1 MPIINFFNDLVLIS
15 LLAGGIFAMGII
27 FWRKQK
33 LGQNARKEIKNIKK
47 ELDASFSLS
56 GYLLESHNEEAVILA
71 AMRSGFDLLGA
82 EGCAFV
88 PFNEWKQPLSVL
100 KHGDLE
106 FLQEPTWQA
115 RLTEPATRHI
125 CRNCKD
131 RQAGADCILLQK
143 SVDVDSVY
151 CLALRCG
158 GREIGVINYFFLEY
172 PQVTESQQLF
182 LRELVRLTDLTLT
195 SLRAHSQEVDSL
207 RQSRQPALSKKEF
220 TNLNTENK
228 ELLVQLE
235 YQAVVNERTRLAR
248 EIHDGLAQTLAFLKM
263 EIARMQIQITKG
275 EVASIDQALQA
286 CHKTLSDAYL
296 DARQSID
303 NLRRAPDG
311 KFYDWLETA
320 ASDFTVMSGV
330 AIDLSDVKL
339 DTIFP
344 NNIMAQLI
352 RIVQEAL
359 TNIRK
364 HAQADM
370 VSISAFE
377 RVGKIILEIKDNGCG
392 FTPEE
397 VHSTSRYGLRSMRE
411 RAESI
416 HADFQIISALGVGTT
431 INIHIPTVEKINL

>member
-1 MPIINFFNDLVLIS
+1 MLIINFFNDLVLIS
-15 LLAGGIFAMGII
+15 LLVGGIFTMGII
-27 FWRKQK
+27 LWRKQK

-56 GYLLESHNEEAVILA
+56 GYLLESHNEEAVILV

-82 EGCAFV
+82 KGCAFV
-88 PFNEWKQPLSVL
+88 PFNEWIQSHSVL

-106 FLQEPTWQA
+106 FLQEPAWQA

-172 PQVTESQQLF
+172 PQVTESQQIF

-195 SLRAHSQEVDSL
+195 SLRAHSQELDSL
-207 RQSRQPALSKKEF
+207 HHNRQPALSKKEL

-275 EVASIDQALQA
+275 ETATFDQTLQA
-286 CHKTLSDAYL
+286 WHKTLSDAYL
-296 DARQSID
+296 DARLSID
-303 NLRRAPDG
+303 NLRRPPDEN
-311 KFYDWLETA
+311 FSNWLVTT
-320 ASDFTVMSGV
+320 ASDFKILTGV
-330 AIDLSDVKL
+330 AIDLSDIRL
-339 DTIFP
+339 DYVFP
-344 NNIMAQLI
+344 KNIKAQLF

-359 TNIRK
+359 INIRK
-364 HAQADM
+364 HAGANV

-377 RVGKIILEIKDNGCG
+377 RVGEIILEIKDNGCG

-397 VHSTSRYGLRSMRE
+397 VQSTSRYGLRSMRE

-416 HADFQIISALGVGTT
+416 SADFQIISAPGVGTT
-431 INIHIPTVEKINL
+431 ISLYIPTVEKINL

>member
-1 MPIINFFNDLVLIS
+1 MRIIL
-15 LLAGGIFAMGII
+15 
-27 FWRKQK
+27 WRKQK
-33 LGQNARKEIKNIKK
+33 LERNTKKDFESVQK

-56 GYLLESHNEEAVILA
+56 GYLLEATNEKTVILA

-82 EGCAFV
+82 EGSTFV
-88 PFNEWKQPLSVL
+88 PLNEWKRSVPGL
-100 KHGDLE
+100 KHGNMQL
-106 FLQEPTWQA
+106 LQEPAWQT

-131 RQAGADCILLQK
+131 RQAGTECILLQNTTNGE
-143 SVDVDSVY
+143 SIY
-151 CLALRCG
+151 CLALRCC
-158 GREIGVINYFFLEY
+158 GREIGVINYFFHKP
-172 PQVTESQQLF
+172 PQITEIQGLF
-182 LRELVRLTDLTLT
+182 LSELVRLTDLRLGA
-195 SLRAHSQEVDSL
+195 LHAHAQELDSL
-207 RQSRQPALSKKEF
+207 RQSRQPAISNEEF
-220 TNLNTENK
+220 TALNAENK

-235 YQAVVNERTRLAR
+235 NQAVLNERTRISR

-263 EIARMQIQITKG
+263 EIARMQLQIAKG
-275 EVASIDQALQA
+275 EIASIDQALQA

-303 NLRRAPDG
+303 NLRRAPDEN
-311 KFYDWLETA
+311 FSDWLETT
-320 ASDFTVMSGV
+320 ASDFKILTGV
-330 AIDLSDVKL
+330 TIDLSDVKL

-344 NNIMAQLI
+344 NNIKAQLI

-364 HAQADM
+364 HAQAGL

-377 RVGKIILEIKDNGCG
+377 RMGEITLEIKDNGCG
-392 FTPEE
+392 FTPPEE
-397 VHSTSRYGLRSMRE
+397 VHSVSRYGLRSMRE

-416 HADFQIISALGVGTT
+416 NADFQIISAPGVGTT